1 MVYGTSKAI
10 GMGLSGFA
18 NPALALVAGALFIAA
33 AMTLTG
39 LDRRIALM
47 TLQGRH
53 QFAAHSRRHPGGHRP
68 AQPGGAQ
75 RHARAACVVPI
86 MLGIITAFGI
96 DKRSNF
102 AAGMMIIVAQGTS
115 IWNIGIQTAAAQ
127 NLLLVGFMDKLLGER
142 VSWIDWLI
150 AGAPWAVLMSFV
162 LLFIVLSCCRRKPSG

>member
-1 MVYGTSKAI
+1 
-10 GMGLSGFA
+10 
-18 NPALALVAGALFIAA
+18 
-33 AMTLTG
+33 
-39 LDRRIALM
+39 
-47 TLQGRH
+47 
-53 QFAAHSRRHPGGHRP
+53 
-68 AQPGGAQ
+68 
-75 RHARAACVVPI
+75 
-86 MLGIITAFGI
+86 MLGIINAFGI

-162 LLFIVLSCCRRKPSG
+162 LLFIVLKLLPPETERIAGGKEAVARSLAELGPMTSAQKRLLAVSIGLLLCWATEGKLHS